1 MKIFNKE
8 QPLEKLHAFFGGVIF
23 SVCLILI
30 AVAVIVALD
39 KSIPNEKPESIKLES
54 PISIQRYEIADTMS
68 FQDSVLNLLF
78 ELRVEHPYIV
88 YSQFKEESG
97 HWSSTIW
104 RENNNMCGMKMPR
117 RRATTALGINKGHA
131 VFSTWRD
138 CVIDYAL
145 WQMAYMRGLTE
156 EQYIEKLASSYAE
169 NERYEK
175 NIRIHKRITERNGQ

>member
-8 QPLEKLHAFFGGVIF
+8 KFLDYFPALLVCVWIVIG
-23 SVCLILI
+23 
-30 AVAVIVALD
+30 VAVLVKLSS
-39 KSIPNEKPESIKLES
+39 KENSELVGLES
-54 PISIQRYEIADTMS
+54 VVMIQRYEIADTMA

-97 HWSSTIW
+97 HWSSAIW

-117 RRATTALGINKGHA
+117 RRATTAIGINKGHA